1 MPISTFARSVANCPG
16 PVGRIMARDVVHCAA
31 VIICGAASNYA
42 FAMKLLQWPVFLNA
56 AGPGALVN
64 SRTFC
69 TNQHV
74 SQRDLNRHVVALCDC
89 AESLI

>member
-16 PVGRIMARDVVHCAA
+16 SVGRIMARDVVHCAT
-31 VIICGAASNYA
+31 VIICGTASNYA
-42 FAMKLLQWPVFLNA
+42 FAMKLLQWAVFLNA